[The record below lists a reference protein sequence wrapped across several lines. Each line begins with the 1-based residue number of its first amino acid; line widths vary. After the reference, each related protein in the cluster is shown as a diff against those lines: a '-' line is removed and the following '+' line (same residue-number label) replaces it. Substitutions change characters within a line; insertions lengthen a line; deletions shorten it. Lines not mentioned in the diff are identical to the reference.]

1 MRRWSPREN
10 AEIYGKFKW
19 GWIKL
24 RDLPFHFWSKIHFK
38 QVMKAWGRVTD
49 IDRHTLKLVDL
60 SKAILRVEKNLNVML
75 PSLLEIKDGEW
86 IFTVSISV
94 IEEERGMQGRL
105 KSTCCKGKLVA
116 MGGGM
121 QKGPL

>member
-1 MRRWSPREN
+1 
-10 AEIYGKFKW
+10 
-19 GWIKL
+19 
-24 RDLPFHFWSKIHFK
+24 
-38 QVMKAWGRVTD
+38 MKAWGRVTD

-94 IEEERGMQGRL
+94 IEEERGLQRRL

-116 MGGGM
+116 VGGGM